1 MMIRAYPETCLEHVK
16 SMLGDAFDYAVN
28 SCRIDGMTFS
38 GMFLVSTFSRRI
50 EKGDPACLGMSGIEL
65 AQSIILETS
74 DRKEFPAP
82 EENYSRNAEYWIG
95 WALAWYQWYS
105 DRSFQDIF
113 EAVSYS
119 DLMNMY
125 HPLHEADLSKFAE
138 VMDEKL
144 RERFRET
151 RLKEHRSNCRLTQE
165 KLSER
170 SGVSIRSIQM
180 YEQRNKNINKA
191 AAETLY
197 RLAKVSGCSM
207 ESLLEKPLQ
216 PHDGARRL

>member
-105 DRSFQDIF
+105 GPVIPG
-113 EAVSYS
+113 
-119 DLMNMY
+119 
-125 HPLHEADLSKFAE
+125 H
-138 VMDEKL
+138 
-144 RERFRET
+144 
-151 RLKEHRSNCRLTQE
+151 
-165 KLSER
+165 
-170 SGVSIRSIQM
+170 I
-180 YEQRNKNINKA
+180 
-191 AAETLY
+191 
-197 RLAKVSGCSM
+197 
-207 ESLLEKPLQ
+207 
-216 PHDGARRL
+216 